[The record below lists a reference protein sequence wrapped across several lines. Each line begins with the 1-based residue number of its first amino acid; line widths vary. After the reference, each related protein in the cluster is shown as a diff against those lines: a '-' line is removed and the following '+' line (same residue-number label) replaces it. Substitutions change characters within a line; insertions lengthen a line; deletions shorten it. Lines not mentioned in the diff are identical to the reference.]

1 MCYNCMCYNSIR
13 HDLTNR
19 PYGTGGGVTVMTFH
33 EAMLSLLIS
42 ILGSILGTLIL
53 QMLGL

>member
-1 MCYNCMCYNSIR
+1 MCYNSIR

-19 PYGTGGGVTVMTFH
+19 PYGPGVGVTVMTFH